1 MPSVGARRCA
11 NACASLAVR
20 WSESGCLTLVVAH
33 DPASPR
39 GGLDME
45 PRSWASLYC
54 HHSPP
59 APRLGVAAQELAPAD
74 GHEPAPTCLRAQT
87 LLAISACA
95 HNAP

>member
-1 MPSVGARRCA
+1 MVKPNPGCCGTIAAIPRLLWSEPSPLPSVVAASTQHGA
-11 NACASLAVR
+11 
-20 WSESGCLTLVVAH
+20 
-33 DPASPR
+33 
-39 GGLDME
+39 GLDME
-45 PRSWASLYC
+45 PRSGASLYC
-54 HHSPP
+54 YHSPP

>member
-1 MPSVGARRCA
+1 LLWSEPSPLPSVVA
-11 NACASLAVR
+11 ASTQH
-20 WSESGCLTLVVAH
+20 GT
-33 DPASPR
+33 
-39 GGLDME
+39 GLDME
-45 PRSWASLYC
+45 PRSRASLYC
-54 HHSPP
+54 YHSPP